1 MSGAR
6 LLGAIESVLQQRRQ
20 KEALAQQARQ
30 ADQSAGIAREQMG
43 MQGFGHAIDAG
54 LHRDS
59 LVSARQNLMDQLRT
73 RGETESE
80 RNWTRL
86 QGDINR
92 ISLRDDMW
100 DKRLAAQAEQNALN
114 REARA
119 TRLVQG
125 LAAAQKKV
133 DTQQTGASG
142 RGRERDAAAMARLD
156 TQQRGA
162 SGRGRERDAAAMAR
176 LDTQQRDISGRG
188 RERDAAAMARA
199 LLRAQT
205 QKELSQ
211 AMSKGLDRSV
221 ALARVAAMLL
231 TSNNTWTDK
240 DEIAKEFGI
249 FLKDFAEQAVSN
261 PSSDDATSQ
270 TVWST
275 EQQPALPPVGTI
287 KKGARTINVYEV
299 SPDVFVDA
307 DGRPVPNRK

>member
-1 MSGAR
+1 
-6 LLGAIESVLQQRRQ
+6 
-20 KEALAQQARQ
+20 
-30 ADQSAGIAREQMG
+30 
-43 MQGFGHAIDAG
+43 
-54 LHRDS
+54 
-59 LVSARQNLMDQLRT
+59 
-73 RGETESE
+73 
-80 RNWTRL
+80 
-86 QGDINR
+86 
-92 ISLRDDMW
+92 
-100 DKRLAAQAEQNALN
+100 
-114 REARA
+114 
-119 TRLVQG
+119 
-125 LAAAQKKV
+125 
-133 DTQQTGASG
+133 
-142 RGRERDAAAMARLD
+142 
-156 TQQRGA
+156 
-162 SGRGRERDAAAMAR
+162 
-176 LDTQQRDISGRG
+176 
-188 RERDAAAMARA
+188 MARA